1 MSNMIKSNHSQI
13 VWNVLLKTL
22 FYFKKGGVL
31 DEEDKT
37 IIITSPW
44 IKDLENRN
52 FKLSLP
58 IQQVVSN
65 EVGRDLRHLGEVLKV
80 LADSG
85 AKVCVMTAPLDS
97 SWKKDKGAVYK
108 QKEAKLL
115 DSLSRRGVDVRLHD
129 KNHSKSIS
137 TPIAVISGSANI
149 TDNGFYIFT
158 ETMDITNRKEESFHQ
173 KRMVVSDVWYEGIT
187 RVGPMARA

>member
-1 MSNMIKSNHSQI
+1 MIASNHSTL
-13 VWNVLLKTL
+13 VWTVLLKTL
-22 FYFKKGGVL
+22 YYFKKMGVP
-31 DEEDKT
+31 DEEDSQ

-44 IKDLENRN
+44 IKDLEHRS

-58 IQQVVSN
+58 LQQVVSN

-85 AKVCVMTAPLDS
+85 AKVCLMTAPLDS
-97 SWKKDKGAVYK
+97 SWKKDKGDVYK
-108 QKEAKLL
+108 RKEAKLL
-115 DSLSRRGVDVRLHD
+115 DELSSRGVDVRLHD
-129 KNHSKSIS
+129 KNHSKNIS

-149 TDNGFYIFT
+149 TDNGFYVFT

-173 KRMVVSDVWYEGIT
+173 KRMVVSDVWFEGIT
-187 RVGPMARA
+187 RVGPMARV